1 MTIFTSHSTCLAND
15 IFSVVRAINPKPE
28 IEWFITTIDG
38 VKMPAKH
45 MRNACNYSD
54 KHGGVVSWEVS
65 E

>member
-1 MTIFTSHSTCLAND
+1 MTIFTSYTEELAAN
-15 IFSVVRAINPKPE
+15 IFALKMAINPKPE
-28 IEWFITTIDG
+28 IEWFITTNG